1 MKGFSPGMTQFRQAA
16 RDTRRARVVGPQRL
30 CSQPG
35 QAIGR
40 TGLHGAGSGY
50 VWRRQGSRTPKDAG
64 AFAAS
69 VMKDPTVALARFR
82 ARCSL
87 KSEPTVDPDKI
98 AAIGYC
104 MGGAI
109 VLNAVRQGTDL
120 DAVASFTAH
129 LEAFGD
135 RKTY

>member
-1 MKGFSPGMTQFRQAA
+1 M
-16 RDTRRARVVGPQRL
+16 
-30 CSQPG
+30 
-35 QAIGR
+35 
-40 TGLHGAGSGY
+40 
-50 VWRRQGSRTPKDAG
+50 
-64 AFAAS
+64 
-69 VMKDPTVALARFR
+69 
-82 ARCSL
+82 
-87 KSEPTVDPDKI
+87 DPDKI